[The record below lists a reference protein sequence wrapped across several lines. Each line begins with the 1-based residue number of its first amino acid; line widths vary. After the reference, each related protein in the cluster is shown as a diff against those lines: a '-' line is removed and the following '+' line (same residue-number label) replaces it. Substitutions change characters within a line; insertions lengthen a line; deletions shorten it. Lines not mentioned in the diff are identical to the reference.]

1 VRFLAVC
8 FTLLVAGAGVLIA
21 LDKENAQLYVG
32 VIALLSVMSAVI
44 VLAVLAR
51 DTTDDAVRE
60 TYSRVMIALLA
71 AAAGTG
77 GGIGGSAVVSQ
88 GPTDKAEAAQKTA
101 QEAKVQATQA
111 KQQAEEATPELRRD
125 LP

>member
-1 VRFLAVC
+1 
-8 FTLLVAGAGVLIA
+8 
-21 LDKENAQLYVG
+21 
-32 VIALLSVMSAVI
+32 
-44 VLAVLAR
+44 
-51 DTTDDAVRE
+51 
-60 TYSRVMIALLA
+60 MIALLA